1 LLGKTEKTILPR
13 TIKRI
18 TDVRN
23 KMFRQQKKDLPILP
37 PDTQRRDLIRF
48 IIDQVHRAEDSMAI
62 IQDQTYRGAFG
73 ELVFK
78 DVIFRSTGPYLSK
91 HYRIAIDTDVVAG
104 ADTQA
109 LVGRFKKETSS
120 NIKPKRVNKKV
131 WSVIIPCYSQ
141 DGVTIRPATVRV
153 GDYF

>member
-1 LLGKTEKTILPR
+1 PLLGKTEKTIIPR

-18 TDVRN
+18 TDVRQ
-23 KMFRQQKKDLPILP
+23 KMFRAQKKDQKILP

-48 IIDQVHRAEDSMAI
+48 IIDQVHRAEDSLALI
-62 IQDQTYRGAFG
+62 EDQTYRGAFG

-78 DVIFRSTGPYLSK
+78 DVVFRSNGPYLSK

-109 LVGRFKKETSS
+109 LVGRFKKETSG
-120 NIKPKRVNKKV
+120 IKPKRVNKKV
-131 WSVIIPCYSQ
+131 WSVVIPCYSQ